1 MHYFPLTPRIQS
13 IYRSPTLARLM
24 THHYDHASKDGVMRI
39 PSDSKAWKHMTK
51 KYPLHLGNRLGNV
64 FLGFA
69 TDGVNPWGNNG
80 TSHSTWPIM
89 LVNLNIPPWL
99 AIKASHIILSAIIPG
114 TKYHNAA
121 IAFFYLQVYM

>member
-1 MHYFPLTPRIQS
+1 
-13 IYRSPTLARLM
+13 M
-24 THHYDHASKDGVMRI
+24 TE
-39 PSDSKAWKHMTK
+39 
-51 KYPLHLGNRLGNV
+51 KYPQKLGNRLGNI

-99 AIKASHIILSAIIPG
+99 AIKASHIILTAIIPG
-114 TKYHNAA
+114 NTFLRAA
-121 IAFFYLQVYM
+121 IAIFYLQEPLWLVMSIFN